1 MCTVSLR
8 IEKDRDGN
16 RLDKVRV
23 VPFGLPITDSSKV
36 QLRLLQAQRAI
47 LNPTMAPESFLQVMD
62 AATKAENGDGEDV
75 KAVNEVQFSE
85 NVICID
91 VKGKNVR
98 DLAVV
103 DLPGLIANV
112 GENEDERNIELIK
125 NLAKKEIAKENCI
138 ILLCITMNGE

>member
-1 MCTVSLR
+1 
-8 IEKDRDGN
+8 
-16 RLDKVRV
+16 
-23 VPFGLPITDSSKV
+23 
-36 QLRLLQAQRAI
+36 
-47 LNPTMAPESFLQVMD
+47 MAPESFLQVMD